1 MQYWW
6 MYLGKAKDLDKMWK
20 ERVVG
25 SGKRAQRR
33 LYLPASTIRQEQKF
47 LFSLYKYTH
56 QIFAQAD
63 RLSTND

>member
-1 MQYWW
+1 
-6 MYLGKAKDLDKMWK
+6 MWK